1 MCYSMMVPMMHLLG
15 SSCKCNTLA
24 LLGMGCRDGQTKWH
38 LSGEDG
44 GVILAGLCAAPVSGR
59 SAPFLTGRQA
69 RFVASGLGVVRM
81 TVRIPLNQRGWFT
94 TFAGHDV
101 DSFTRQMKRL
111 PAALRKSIS
120 VDFHPEV
127 SRFGG

>member
-1 MCYSMMVPMMHLLG
+1 MERRSKHLG
-15 SSCKCNTLA
+15 SEE
-24 LLGMGCRDGQTKWH
+24 
-38 LSGEDG
+38 SG
-44 GVILAGLCAAPVSGR
+44 VFLRTLCAAPVSGR
-59 SAPFLTGRQA
+59 SAPFLTGRRA

-81 TVRIPLNQRGWFT
+81 TVGIPRNQRGWLT

-101 DSFTRQMKRL
+101 AGHDVGSVTRQMKRL
-111 PAALRKSIS
+111 PSALRKSMT